1 MKIIEC
7 GKFEVLNIDANAIPI
22 VLKCNAFGSGEH
34 ETTKSCLEI
43 ISKMDFSGKIV
54 LDIGAGTGILS
65 FASLKKGAKLAV
77 CFDISFEASKNF
89 KENATYNCL
98 SNIYS
103 ICSTID
109 AIKSLYD
116 VILANIYS
124 NIILSNIKKID
135 ELLAPEGLIIA
146 SGINYEYNF
155 DVRNAFEKIGYKT
168 LQSVFLDDYVTVVL
182 KKCTMKSSKK

>member
-7 GKFEVLNIDANAIPI
+7 EKFQILNIEHNTIPI

-43 ISKMDFSGKIV
+43 ISKIDFSGKIV

-77 CFDISFEASKNF
+77 CFDISFEASKNL

-109 AIKSLYD
+109 AIKSRYD

-124 NIILSNIKKID
+124 SIILSNIKKID

-182 KKCTMKSSKK
+182 KKCTMKS